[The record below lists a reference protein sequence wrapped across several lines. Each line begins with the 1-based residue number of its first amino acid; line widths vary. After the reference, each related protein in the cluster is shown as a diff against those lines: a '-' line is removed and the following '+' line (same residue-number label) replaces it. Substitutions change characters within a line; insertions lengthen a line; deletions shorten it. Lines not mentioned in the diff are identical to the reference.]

1 MKQIILLLAMVLACL
16 GCSEP
21 ESAAEQ
27 TTTIDPQQ
35 KPADFYDMASLIPE
49 AEFHIAYFGP
59 HNFVGSKVDGYN
71 ANTCY
76 LQENAAM
83 ALQRVWQ
90 QAWQQGYNLRIFDCY
105 RPQRAVDHFVR
116 WSEDLSDTRT
126 KEDFYPNLGKDEL
139 VGDYIAA
146 QSGHSRGST
155 VDLTLVRRL
164 DDGNSQALD
173 MGGAFDLFDP
183 ISNVDDPRV
192 TAEQR
197 ANRQQLIDLMA
208 AEGFQVYSMEWWHF
222 THFPHAYPDTY
233 FDFPIR

>member
-1 MKQIILLLAMVLACL
+1 MKQTILLLAIALACL

-21 ESAAEQ
+21 ESATEQ
-27 TTTIDPQQ
+27 ATTIDPQQ

-59 HNFVGSKVDGYN
+59 HNFVGSKVDGYD

-76 LQENAAM
+76 LQADAAY

-90 QAWQQGYNLRIFDCY
+90 QVWQQGYNLRIFDCY

-155 VDLTLVRRL
+155 VDLTLVQRL
-164 DDGNSQALD
+164 ADGNSQPLD

-197 ANRQQLIDLMA
+197 ANRQLLIDLMA
-208 AEGFQVYSMEWWHF
+208 AEGFSVYSMEWWHF
-222 THFPHAYPDTY
+222 THFPPAYPDTY